1 VKQRCYART
10 SDVDHAALRKA
21 AYRSAGAKPGQ
32 GALVGGVVK
41 SLHSWLKRIA
51 AGGRGS
57 GREARASYVDR
68 RKNRVGL
75 ADRAPIDKDRVPL
88 ATPSSGGSDALQP
101 SALHRI
107 LTGSHRI
114 AEHLSS
120 ACEQAGVSLPL
131 GRALQFLAGA
141 EGPVTPTQL
150 SRELGRSPAAT
161 SELVKRLVNDEQITA
176 DVDPT
181 DRRSFHLAITPA
193 GRARWNEVRRFL
205 VAAEDA
211 VERDYGKRRLNEL
224 ASDVEELARMLDV
237 TVDRQHLPVG
247 QVTHLVLPDP

>member
-1 VKQRCYART
+1 M
-10 SDVDHAALRKA
+10 
-21 AYRSAGAKPGQ
+21 
-32 GALVGGVVK
+32 
-41 SLHSWLKRIA
+41 
-51 AGGRGS
+51 
-57 GREARASYVDR
+57 
-68 RKNRVGL
+68 
-75 ADRAPIDKDRVPL
+75 
-88 ATPSSGGSDALQP
+88 
-101 SALHRI
+101 
-107 LTGSHRI
+107 
-114 AEHLSS
+114 
-120 ACEQAGVSLPL
+120 
-131 GRALQFLAGA
+131 
-141 EGPVTPTQL
+141 TPTQL